1 MTKKIFKVGEEFLVS
16 GSGELDMARRYT
28 TKGLTNYLI
37 NEAGLSRF
45 DFNALPGPDKDRF
58 GRAYYKG
65 LRIYVKKKHG
75 LD

>member
-1 MTKKIFKVGEEFLVS
+1 MTKKIFKVGEDFLVS

-28 TKGLTNYLI
+28 AKGLTSYLI
-37 NEAGLSRF
+37 NEAGEARF

-65 LRIYVKKKHG
+65 LRLKMKKKYG
-75 LD
+75 R